1 VVLHIFSLT
10 IEIRLDQK
18 RTRKN
23 YEDMIRIEESIEK
36 NRFHALQ
43 EMSHRF

>member
-1 VVLHIFSLT
+1 MVLHIFSLT

-23 YEDMIRIEESIEK
+23 YDDMIRIEESIEK
-36 NRFHALQ
+36 NRFHTLQ
-43 EMSHRF
+43 EMSRRF